1 MITLTKWTV
10 ENYHQMIDTG
20 ILNNHRVELINGEI
34 IEMSPEGPFH
44 HFVNLNVADYLRD
57 LLGQKA
63 IISEAHPITL
73 DNSEPEPDIAI
84 IHPPRI
90 KYKNRHPYP
99 EDIYWLIEIADSTR
113 KIDLG
118 IKKSLYARVE
128 IPEYWVIDLKNQSLK
143 IFQNPL
149 DGDYQITKEYQDGIV
164 YSLAFPEIE
173 ISVKKLIAIE

>member
-20 ILNNHRVELINGEI
+20 ILNNRRVELINGEI
-34 IEMSPEGPFH
+34 IEMSPEGSFH
-44 HFVNLNVADYLRD
+44 SFVNEQGVIYLRS
-57 LLGQKA
+57 LLGEKA
-63 IISEAHPITL
+63 VVREAHPITL

-84 IHPPRI
+84 VHPPRI
-90 KYKNRHPYP
+90 TYKNRHPYP

-118 IKKSLYARVE
+118 IKKSLYARVG
-128 IPEYWVIDLKNQSLK
+128 IPEYWVIDLKNHSLK
-143 IFQNPL
+143 VFQNPL
-149 DGDYQITKEYQDGIV
+149 DGDYQIEREYRDGVI
-164 YSLAFPEIE
+164 YSLAFPELE